1 MKKLCLA
8 LLLGATL
15 PALAQSPRKVKVKSK
30 APSASQNPA
39 INKPSTQPVKVTP
52 EQLRALSAPSD
63 AAPADLSV
71 QYADMVTADGLRK
84 HLSVLA
90 SDEYEGRETG
100 QKGQKMAAEYITARF
115 REDGLAGP
123 VASSANPY
131 LQPFQL
137 ERSNWA
143 PNGQT
148 LQVGGKTYTWLTDFY
163 ARGNPPFQELTT
175 VQPVFVGY
183 GIEQEGY
190 SDYTKAG
197 DVRGKDLLMLSG
209 EPMGADG
216 KPVLSTDGKTT
227 RWGQA
232 NPSAKLEQ
240 AVRKGARSVFFV
252 DFSPNANF
260 AKLAARLGPSIT
272 APGVR
277 FTDQPVRYA
286 PGLYVSPAVGYALL
300 KTNEATVQKYM
311 TAVAAAKQ
319 PVPSPFKVASFK
331 VKTEKKREPFGTE
344 NVLGYMEGTDKKA
357 EVLVISAHYDHLG
370 IQNGEVYNGADDD
383 GSGTSSILMLAEAF
397 SKAKQEGHAPRRSIL
412 FLANVG
418 EEKGLLGSQYYTNH
432 PVFPLENTIAD
443 LNVDMVGR
451 TDPEHEGKADYV
463 YVIGADK
470 LSSEL
475 NAINEQMNQKYT
487 QLNLDYRYNDP
498 ADPNRYYYRSDH
510 YNFATHKVPVAF
522 YFNGEHA
529 DYHQASDE
537 ISKIEF
543 SKMEKRARLVF
554 HTAWELANRE
564 GRIVVDSNKP

>member
-1 MKKLCLA
+1 MLNKLCLS
-8 LLLGATL
+8 LLLTTAL
-15 PALAQSPRKVKVKSK
+15 PILAQTPTKVKIKPKPAK
-30 APSASQNPA
+30 AAFDHPGTPPA
-39 INKPSTQPVKVTP
+39 PN
-52 EQLRALSAPSD
+52 ADAPA
-63 AAPADLSV
+63 AAPTDWSAH
-71 QYADMVTADGLRK
+71 YANLVTAEGLRR

-100 QKGQKMAAEYITARF
+100 QKGQKMAAEYISARYK
-115 REDGLAGP
+115 EDGLTGP
-123 VASSANPY
+123 VKTNPNPY
-131 LQPFQL
+131 QQPFQL
-137 ERSNWA
+137 ERSAWA
-143 PNGQT
+143 PSGQT
-148 LQVGGKTYTWLTDFY
+148 LVVGGKTYAWLQDFY
-163 ARGNPPFQELTT
+163 SRGNPPFQQLTA

-190 SDYTKAG
+190 SDYARAG
-197 DVRGKDLLMLSG
+197 DVQGKDLLMLSG
-209 EPMGADG
+209 EPLGTDG
-216 KPVLSTDGKTT
+216 KPVLSPDGQPT

-232 NPSAKLEQ
+232 SPSAKLEQ
-240 AVRKGARSVFFV
+240 AAKRGARSVFFV

-260 AKLAARLGPSIT
+260 PKLVARLTPGIM

-286 PGLYVSPAVGYALL
+286 PGIYVSPAIGYALL
-300 KTNEATVQKYM
+300 KTNAASVQQYL
-311 TAVAAAKQ
+311 TAVAAARQ
-319 PVPSPFKVASFK
+319 PVASSFKVASFQI
-331 VKTEKKREPFGTE
+331 KTEKKLEPFGTE
-344 NVLGYMEGTDKKA
+344 NVLGFLEGTDKKN

-383 GSGTSSILMLAEAF
+383 GSGTSSILMMAEAF
-397 SKAKQEGHAPRRSIL
+397 SKAKQEGHGPRRSIL

-418 EEKGLLGSQYYTNH
+418 EEKGLLGSQYYTDH
-432 PVFPLENTIAD
+432 PVFALENTIAD

-451 TDPEHEGKADYV
+451 TDPSHEGKPDYV
-463 YVIGADK
+463 YMIGADK

-487 QLNLDYRYNDP
+487 QLNLDYKFNDP
-498 ADPNRYYYRSDH
+498 ADPNRIYYRSDH
-510 YNFATHKVPVAF
+510 YNFAVHKVPVAF

-543 SKMEKRARLVF
+543 PKMEKRARLVF

-564 GRIVVDSNKP
+564 NRIVVDSNKP